1 MKEKVKKQNK
11 VIYFIA
17 FFIAIFLI
25 VIGITTF
32 YNIKYPIKY
41 KDYIIK
47 YADKYSLERELVA
60 SVINEESSYN
70 SKAISKNGA
79 IGLMQILPST
89 GEYIAKKLGDEN
101 YSTEKLFDEET
112 NIRYGCYYLSYLKEK
127 FSDKKVYLSAYNAG
141 ETTVSMWL
149 KDRELSGDGILLLD
163 IPYNVTKN
171 YTYKIL
177 DGMRHYKG
185 RI

>member
-1 MKEKVKKQNK
+1 MKEKVEKQNK
-11 VIYFIA
+11 AIYFIA

-25 VIGITTF
+25 IIGIITF

-41 KDYIIK
+41 RDYIIK
-47 YADKYSLERELVA
+47 YADEYSLDRELVA

-70 SKAISKNGA
+70 SRAISKNGA

-89 GEYIAKKLGDEN
+89 GEYIAQRLGDDD

-112 NIRYGCYYLSYLKEK
+112 NIRYGCYYLSYLKER
-127 FSDKKVYLSAYNAG
+127 FSDEKVYLSAYNAG
-141 ETTVSMWL
+141 ETTVAMWL
-149 KDRELSGDGILLLD
+149 NDREISSDGISLND